1 MELRQLR
8 YFLALARTLNFTR
21 AAEAVRVAQPPFSR
35 QISQL
40 EAELS
45 TVLIDRTA
53 RPMRLT
59 PAGGGVF
66 RDNAEEILSRLENMK
81 SDTRAIGQNRLRT
94 LRFSVEPSA
103 LYGRFSE
110 LIRQLRTSNPRLQIR
125 VVEMASD
132 LAIEKVKADDADIA
146 ITRLKVRDHD
156 LEQIVLREE
165 PFMVALPLNHQ
176 LAKAVPAPVLLSEL
190 REETFILF
198 PTDPVAPFRR
208 VLESLFVQQNF
219 DPKETLYTSEM
230 QAALGLVAADCGVSV
245 VPAAVQRMRG
255 DDVRYR
261 ALGEPG
267 AVSPIIMT
275 YSRSRETDVVRM
287 VRKLLAKIS
296 A

>member
-8 YFLALARTLNFTR
+8 YFQALARTLSFTR
-21 AAEAVRVAQPPFSR
+21 AAAAVRVAQPPFSR
-35 QISQL
+35 QITQL

-59 PAGGGVF
+59 PAGEFF
-66 RDNAEEILSRLENMK
+66 RDNAQEILTRLENLK

-94 LRFSVEPSA
+94 LRFSVEPSV

-110 LIRQLRTSNPRLQIR
+110 LIRQLRASNPRLQIR
-125 VVEMASD
+125 VAEMTAD
-132 LAIEKVKADDADIA
+132 LAIERVRTDEADIA
-146 ITRLKVRDHD
+146 ITRLKVRDPD
-156 LEQIVLREE
+156 LEQVVLREE
-165 PFMVALPLNHQ
+165 PLMVALPLNHQ
-176 LAKAVPAPVLLSEL
+176 LAKAAPAPILFSEL

-198 PTDPVAPFRR
+198 PTDPAAPFRR
-208 VLESLFVQQNF
+208 VLEGLFVQQNF
-219 DPKETLYTSEM
+219 DPKETVDTSEM

-245 VPAAVQRMRG
+245 VPAAVQRMRS
-255 DDVRYR
+255 DDVKYR

-275 YSRSRETDVVRM
+275 YSRSRETDVVRA